1 MSHIQRLGARELVK
15 ASMSS
20 RLAAAKCIYPSTV
33 CALRLAG
40 KGTPRAEGMFDRG
53 SVSCRTIS
61 RFDLGTACRHMSDS

>member
-1 MSHIQRLGARELVK
+1 MNHIQRLGARELVK

-20 RLAAAKCIYPSTV
+20 RLAAAKCIYPFTV